1 MDLKIQEAT
10 QILTISMFGGL
21 ELSFGD
27 KKICENTNRS
37 RKLWNLLAYMIT
49 HRKRNISQS
58 EFIDVLWSQ
67 SECLNPESALKNLQ
81 YRIRNLLES
90 MECERETFII
100 SSRNSYH
107 WNNTLPCTI
116 DIELFEGYIKMAS
129 NQLEDNKTRIL
140 YYTKAID
147 LYKGDFLS
155 NHTNELWIV
164 PLNTHFHNLFLETSR
179 TLAELLELENDYTKM
194 LQICTHG
201 IQIDY
206 YDEKLHLSLMKAL
219 KHQGNI
225 NTALKHYRTYSDFL
239 YKHLGVRPSEESRTF
254 YLDLKKSLSDFEPS
268 LNIIQTELNDYSKIN
283 GAFVCDFTYF
293 KEIYRLEQRKI
304 ERNGRF
310 VQICLL
316 TITLSNGEIPSNSIL
331 QTSME
336 RLLEIIT
343 TCLRKYDIVSRYSS
357 SQYILMLPSC
367 NYMDCIMIL
376 KRIVDYF
383 FFKGTKSYLKIHHTI
398 EEIKILNLN

>member
-1 MDLKIQEAT
+1 MDFELIEST
-10 QILTISMFGGL
+10 STLTISMFGGL
-21 ELSFGD
+21 ELSYGD

-58 EFIDVLWSQ
+58 EFIDILWSQ
-67 SECLNPESALKNLQ
+67 SECTNPESALKNLQ
-81 YRIRNLLES
+81 YRIRNLLEPILS
-90 MECERETFII
+90 ERESFII

-107 WNNTLPCTI
+107 WNNTFPCEI
-116 DIELFEGYIKMAS
+116 DIELFEGYIKKA
-129 NQLEDNKTRIL
+129 NHLTDNKTRIL
-140 YYTKAID
+140 YYTKAIN

-164 PLNTHFHNLFLETSR
+164 PLNTHFHNLFLDATRKLSD
-179 TLAELLELENDYTKM
+179 LLEEENEFDKM

-206 YDEKLHLSLMKAL
+206 YDEKLHLSLLKAL
-219 KHQGNI
+219 KYQGNI
-225 NTALKHYRTYSDFL
+225 NTALNHYKTFSNLL
-239 YKHLGVRPSEESRTF
+239 YKYLGVRPSEDLRMF
-254 YLDLKKSLSDFEPS
+254 YTELKKSLCNFEPS
-268 LNIIQTELNDYSKIN
+268 LNIIQSELNNNSMSSGAFICDYSL
-283 GAFVCDFTYF
+283 F

-304 ERNGRF
+304 ERDGRF
-310 VQICLL
+310 AHICLL

-331 QTSME
+331 QTAME

-343 TCLRKYDIVSRYSS
+343 CCLRKYDIVSRYSS

-367 NYMDCIMIL
+367 NYIDCNMVL

-383 FFKGTKSYLKIHHTI
+383 FFKNTKSLLRISYTI
-398 EEIKILNLN
+398 EEIKIQN